1 MNVIITRFET
11 SDQGTFGFLYVDGSH
26 EPLCVTGELPVNGG
40 NPDVQ
45 NERQVDCIPEGTYTC
60 QIRQSEKFGKV
71 YEIKDVPGRS
81 DVLIHRGNY
90 CGDKAKGHRS
100 DVQGCIFLGS
110 DLGEL
115 EGQKAVI
122 RSKAAYAKFMELAG
136 GEPFELTIEW
146 AE

>member
-1 MNVIITRFET
+1 MLHVNGKPEAF
-11 SDQGTFGFLYVDGSH
+11 
-26 EPLCVTGELPVNGG
+26 CVTGELPVSGG

-60 QIRQSEKFGKV
+60 EIRQSPKFGKV
-71 YEIKDVPGRS
+71 YEIKDIPGRS

-90 CGDKAKGHRS
+90 CGNKAKGYRS
-100 DVQGCIFLGS
+100 DVLGCVILGS
-110 DLGEL
+110 DFGTL

-122 RSKAAYAKFMELAG
+122 GSKAAFEKFMALAG

-146 AE
+146 AD